1 MNMAETTPQY
11 NTPHVLAKPHSTYL
25 GNNDKIQQ
33 EINTKGAALLEGKS
47 LTMHINSPDAL
58 VPDARYVGNKDLDS
72 ARKNAVQW
80 TIEVAKAEGV
90 KLADGVKENYASAMN
105 NLRNVHHEIIP
116 HLPFDADQLAKSD
129 VVKVLEIAAHKLG
142 KKGAVIAGFL
152 TSSASF
158 AGEAIDLSG
167 RIVNGEH
174 ANTDKLKTLGSA
186 VIDKGVEGAMGV
198 VDPLGVINTK
208 EMSHQLQNGS
218 VSGIATAFNEARLK
232 AASELADV
240 AIEYSR

>member
-1 MNMAETTPQY
+1 
-11 NTPHVLAKPHSTYL
+11 
-25 GNNDKIQQ
+25 
-33 EINTKGAALLEGKS
+33 
-47 LTMHINSPDAL
+47 MHINSPDAL
-58 VPDARYVGNKDLDS
+58 VPDARYVRNKDLDS

-80 TIEVAKAEGV
+80 TIAVAKAEGV

-129 VVKVLEIAAHKLG
+129 VVKVLEIDAHKLG

-198 VDPLGVINTK
+198 VDPLGVIDTK
-208 EMSHQLQNGS
+208 DMSQQLQNGS